1 MPSVIINDVEL
12 EAKVGER
19 LLNVARR
26 NAAHIGFVCD
36 GNGICQTC
44 QCRVLAGA
52 DQLSPPS
59 EAELIW
65 MPERRLAEGHRL
77 ACQTVLRGPGQV
89 RVITKAEEL
98 RRQTMA
104 VVRPPRGEVPRDN
117 LEPLLDNLV
126 RMSVD
131 QLIRYPFNLVATF
144 LRVGPV
150 RFFFPIRDADRWA
163 DDGARVTRRMLY
175 GAAEAPPRRVVD
187 VPAGPPTLVVPPTGA
202 GQTFGGATAA
212 PAEPVGTVAP
222 EVTIPPLTR
231 IAATRE
237 EQILAAARDL
247 RRARA
252 DLRRLA

>member
-12 EAKVGER
+12 EARVGER

-44 QCRVLAGA
+44 QCRVLAGV

-77 ACQTVLRGPGQV
+77 ACQTVLRGPGRV

-98 RRQTMA
+98 RRQTLD
-104 VVRPPRGEVPRDN
+104 VVRPPRGADGLDN

-126 RMSVD
+126 RMNVD
-131 QLIRYPFNLVATF
+131 QLVRYPFNLVATM
-144 LRVGPV
+144 LRVGPA
-150 RFFFPIRDADRWA
+150 RFFAPWRDVERWA
-163 DDGARVTRRMLY
+163 DDGARVTRKVLTGVDRIERPAAAGDPAARTLTTVEPASP
-175 GAAEAPPRRVVD
+175 GAAAPD
-187 VPAGPPTLVVPPTGA
+187 
-202 GQTFGGATAA
+202 
-212 PAEPVGTVAP
+212 TV
-222 EVTIPPLTR
+222 EIPPLTR
-231 IAATRE
+231 IAAARE
-237 EQILAAARDL
+237 EQILAAARAL

-252 DLRRLA
+252 DVRRYL